1 MTAINRTAYPRPGAR
16 LTREELGARYD
27 LTEADL
33 AFVHASARTGPGR
46 LLLATLLK
54 TRRDLG
60 YFPAPNAVH
69 AGTVAHLAAQLGV
82 AEAAAWPDEVRLT
95 KSLYRYQAAV
105 RTHVSVA
112 AYGATAEQMVT
123 SIILSAA
130 ETMSDPADLINRA
143 VEALEAAAT
152 DLPAFS
158 TLDRLV
164 GRLRAEA
171 HGRIYSRVAAR
182 LTPEDAAVL
191 DGLLAKVTDSVTT
204 GFNRLKQA
212 PGPASPKTVTLW
224 TDRLPLPGHF

>member
-1 MTAINRTAYPRPGAR
+1 M
-16 LTREELGARYD
+16 
-27 LTEADL
+27 
-33 AFVHASARTGPGR
+33 
-46 LLLATLLK
+46 
-54 TRRDLG
+54 
-60 YFPAPNAVH
+60 
-69 AGTVAHLAAQLGV
+69 
-82 AEAAAWPDEVRLT
+82 RLT